1 MLVGFSWWLFLGL
14 CWQDRSRH
22 AQTGFDLP
30 NATMN
35 SQLEHLENQTTSLQS
50 EPMPSFDDPQPSTDE
65 STTDSEVPPSAKVGV
80 EEFQMNSEYLM
91 AKVKELIQQGKVRRL
106 IFKNSQ
112 GRTLLDIPLLAG
124 VGGGAVGLTLF
135 PVAVAVAA
143 VAALVSRV
151 NVVVERKED

>member
-1 MLVGFSWWLFLGL
+1 
-14 CWQDRSRH
+14 
-22 AQTGFDLP
+22 
-30 NATMN
+30 
-35 SQLEHLENQTTSLQS
+35 
-50 EPMPSFDDPQPSTDE
+50 MPSFDDPQPSTDE